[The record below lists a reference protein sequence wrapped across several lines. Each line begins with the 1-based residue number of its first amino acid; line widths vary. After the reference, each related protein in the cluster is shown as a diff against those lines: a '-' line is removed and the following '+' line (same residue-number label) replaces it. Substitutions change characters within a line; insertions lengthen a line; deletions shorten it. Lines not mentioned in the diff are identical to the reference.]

1 MLKVIKITESKLI
14 KLIKNIIT
22 EESESDVDY
31 FDLSSNSFYDMDSEQ
46 YNRLLVSVGNQ
57 AHAIPKLPMFKGKK
71 IRVVG
76 NLDLRNKPIKSLG
89 QIIVTGTLTI
99 TGTQIKSL
107 DGVEYG
113 SLGSYH
119 NTPYADVI
127 ERRRK
132 EKERADADE
141 RREDREWD
149 VNSSNIDDV
158 GLRANVAFRY
168 MVSNGDIE
176 ELSYEEVEEL
186 KSLEKQLDDLKERY
200 DNVEEPDQV
209 SELFD
214 EISDLEDEIDE
225 LKSKN
230 NDVYELVSEGNH
242 YEMDAFKSIESSTY
256 GNRYAVG
263 TIDEA
268 DESLDNYYEDM
279 VEDLSN
285 FDRNTLSYY
294 VDGDEVADYL
304 EDDIRQSI
312 YDDPDNYNI
321 TRELSRSQIN
331 EIKELEAE
339 LFLINYGILV
349 PLDFVVNRENN
360 WEYTD
365 GADNKINLI
374 VNQDGSKTVLLN
386 GTPTLKNP
394 KYEDIDWDEMSENI
408 SERISDIDYEIVRIK
423 DDPDGDPD
431 EDEVESA
438 VEDRLGEIRD
448 DPISILDDYGMSYD
462 NFINIRQLKDDL
474 VGDADYGVLS
484 FYDGTYDEINI
495 NGEDFIVFRID

>member
-1 MLKVIKITESKLI
+1 MLRVIKITESKLI

-22 EESESDVDY
+22 EESESDEDY
-31 FDLSSNSFYDMDSEQ
+31 YDMDSEQ

-99 TGTQIKSL
+99 AGSQIKSL

-113 SLGSYH
+113 SLGQHYG
-119 NTPYADVI
+119 TPYAQEI
-127 ERRRK
+127 ERRR
-132 EKERADADE
+132 EQKERSDANS

-149 VNSSNIDDV
+149 VNSPNIDDE

-186 KSLEKQLDDLKERY
+186 KNLEKQLDDLKERY

-214 EISDLEDEIDE
+214 EISDLEDDIYE

-230 NDVYELVSEGNH
+230 NDVYELVSSGSH
-242 YEMDAFKSIESSTY
+242 YEMDSFKSIESSTY
-256 GNRYAVG
+256 GNKYAVG

-268 DESLDNYYEDM
+268 DESLDKYYEDM
-279 VEDLSN
+279 VDDLSN
-285 FDRNTLSYY
+285 FDKNTLSYY
-294 VDGDEVADYL
+294 VNGDEVADYL

-312 YDDPDNYNI
+312 YDDADNYDI
-321 TRELSRSQIN
+321 TRELSGSQIN

-339 LFLINYGILV
+339 LFLIHYGIIV
-349 PLDFVVNRENN
+349 PLDFVVNRDNN

-394 KYEDIDWDEMSENI
+394 KYEDVDWDEMSENI
-408 SERISDIDYEIVRIK
+408 SERISEIDDEIIGIK
-423 DDPDGDPD
+423 DEPDGDPD
-431 EDEVESA
+431 EDEIEEL
-438 VEDRLGEIRD
+438 VEDRLSEIKD
-448 DPISILDDYGMSYD
+448 DPIRILDDYGMSYD
-462 NFINIRQLKDDL
+462 NFINIKQLKDDL
-474 VGDADYGVLS
+474 VVDADYGVIS
-484 FYDGTYDEINI
+484 HYDGDYEEINI

>member
-31 FDLSSNSFYDMDSEQ
+31 YDMDSEQ

-99 TGTQIKSL
+99 AGTQIKSL

-149 VNSSNIDDV
+149 INNSDIDDT
-158 GLRANVAFRY
+158 GLKANAAFKY
-168 MVSNGDIE
+168 VVNQGDME

-186 KSLEKQLDDLKERY
+186 KSLEQKLQELQDRIDVETDADVVDELTNDY
-200 DNVEEPDQV
+200 D
-209 SELFD
+209 ELQYD
-214 EISDLEDEIDE
+214 IDE
-225 LKSKN
+225 LKSRN
-230 NDVYELVSEGNH
+230 SDVYELVFEGNH

-268 DESLDNYYEDM
+268 DESLDKYYEDM
-279 VEDLSN
+279 VDDLSN

-312 YDDPDNYNI
+312 YDDPDNYDI
-321 TRELSRSQIN
+321 TRELSKGQKN
-331 EIKELEAE
+331 EIKELEVE

-365 GADNKINLI
+365 GANNKINLI

-408 SERISDIDYEIVRIK
+408 SERISDIEYEIVRIK

-438 VEDRLGEIRD
+438 LEDRLGEIKD

-462 NFINIRQLKDDL
+462 NFINIKQLKDDL
-474 VGDADYGVLS
+474 VGDADYGVIS
-484 FYDGTYDEINI
+484 HYDGTYDEINI

>member
-1 MLKVIKITESKLI
+1 MLRVIKITESKLI

-22 EESESDVDY
+22 EESESDADY
-31 FDLSSNSFYDMDSEQ
+31 YDMDSEQ

-99 TGTQIKSL
+99 AGSQIKSL

-113 SLGSYH
+113 SLGQHYG
-119 NTPYADVI
+119 TPYAQEI
-127 ERRRK
+127 ERRRAQ
-132 EKERADADE
+132 KERSDANS

-149 VNSSNIDDV
+149 VNSPNIDDE

-186 KSLEKQLDDLKERY
+186 KNLEKQLDDLKERY

-230 NDVYELVSEGNH
+230 NDVYELVFEGNH

-268 DESLDNYYEDM
+268 DESLDKYYEDM
-279 VEDLSN
+279 VDDLSN

-312 YDDPDNYNI
+312 YDDPDNYDI
-321 TRELSRSQIN
+321 TRELSKGQKN
-331 EIKELEAE
+331 EIKELEVE

-365 GADNKINLI
+365 GANNKINLI

-408 SERISDIDYEIVRIK
+408 SERISDIEYEIVRIK

-438 VEDRLGEIRD
+438 LEDRLGEIKD

-462 NFINIRQLKDDL
+462 NFINIKQLKDDL
-474 VGDADYGVLS
+474 VGDADYDVIS
-484 FYDGTYDEINI
+484 HYDGTYDEINI